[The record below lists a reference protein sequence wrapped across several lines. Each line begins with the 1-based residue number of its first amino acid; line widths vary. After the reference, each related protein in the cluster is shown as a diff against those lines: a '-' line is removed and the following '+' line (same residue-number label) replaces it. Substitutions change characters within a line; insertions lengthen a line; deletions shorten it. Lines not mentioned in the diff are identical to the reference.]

1 MVADCP
7 AEYEKILWLFRE
19 LAAPDQAQVAAH
31 IDSCPRCVEDVGSL
45 RRTAELLAAREGAA
59 QPQGDAACLDEAELA
74 AWVDGALDPE
84 AEASALSHLARC
96 ARCRR
101 AAASLIRTLRSALV
115 TPAVRALE
123 KVDVPERGSLGRP
136 LGLPRRARVAA
147 IAAAIA
153 AVLAGVLFLRPTD
166 LEFEETPAH
175 REAIP
180 GAISL
185 PQPIAPVGELE
196 AVDAFTWSLI
206 NGADLYRVTVFD
218 VEGTVIWEA
227 ETEEARLTPPTTVQF
242 ETGSQYFWKVV
253 ARMGWDRWLDSELVA
268 FTISKR

>member
-7 AEYEKILWLFRE
+7 ADYEKILWLFRE

-31 IDSCPRCVEDVGSL
+31 IDSCPRCVEDVTSL

-101 AAASLIRTLRSALV
+101 AAASLVRTLRSDRVA
-115 TPAVRALE
+115 PAVRELE
-123 KVDVPERGSLGRP
+123 KGSIRERGAGP
-136 LGLPRRARVAA
+136 LRKLPPRYRVGAVV
-147 IAAAIA
+147 AAIA

-175 REAIP
+175 RATIP

-185 PQPIAPVGELE
+185 PQPIAPLGELE
-196 AVDAFTWSLI
+196 AVDAFTWSPVS
-206 NGADLYRVTVFD
+206 GADRYRLTVFD
-218 VEGTVIWEA
+218 DEGTVVWEA
-227 ETEEARLTPPTTVQF
+227 ETEETRLAAPATVQF
-242 ETGSQYFWKVV
+242 ETGAQFFWKVV
-253 ARMGWDRWLDSELVA
+253 ARVGFDRWVDSELVT
-268 FTISKR
+268 FTISQP